1 MDQQLYARLLLA
13 VEVSHSP
20 LAPAA
25 ERQAAYAFC
34 EEFKTRADCALYSVA
49 IYKNPALDGQ
59 PLSLLQRH
67 TRQHFAL
74 HVLEHYVLTKWSNRP
89 AAEQAALRA
98 ELVDLLLRDGSESS
112 SPAPEDEPVYIKEK
126 KVALLAAIAKRAFP
140 QRWPDLIPELLQ
152 LWQRGSARQGELVL
166 MILRSLAE
174 DCVSSS
180 FNTSIPPARRKDILQ
195 GLNACLPQLFPVV
208 YHELETQ
215 YALYQSPA
223 AAATTAASAAARRA
237 SQRLLH
243 AALQML
249 KEFLDWLPLDAPAA
263 PANNLVFVAVQ
274 LLGDREFRVA
284 AAECLE
290 VYLSRSFGKEHR
302 KLLLQVTGALVDK
315 VSGLDL
321 TDLATDLEADLRFH
335 KKVNDVLVTW
345 GTHQLD
351 TFLTPPESGAMA
363 QQQQQQEMALLHA
376 LLRTLCR
383 LFAHP
388 SLIAAEAQ
396 VVLWLSVLKN
406 KAILA
411 QGDAF
416 RAELVAQ
423 LRQVAFEKYFKLSSP
438 DRDGDG
444 DASGDSVACQ
454 VSAEEFDDHHEYV
467 AFFGNF
473 RGRLYALLRVL
484 VHLDAT
490 VALQLLLE
498 RVTFVLATYPA
509 GADHLSADRG
519 LCTERST
526 AFLYHEGMSA
536 LVDCVVKQLPPAA
549 LAAPANRALLD
560 ALLAR
565 VLAFASGDPLLQLR
579 QALVLSAFA
588 KYYALDGAVL
598 PRVFEVLVGTIT
610 FLLPGEDVH
619 GLLSADTV
627 ALRRRALASL
637 VSICQAIPA
646 HILPV
651 LPALCAKVEELFA
664 ADAVLDAEGV
674 LLYEMLVLVANSMP
688 AAAERAQFVEQVVHE
703 PLARWTAPDVT
714 ALVGSPEAIVSAI
727 EAAESRPATRK
738 LLREVVKTLTTLY
751 GIAKRAGAEAF
762 ERSWTLLLPN
772 LMALMRSLHALYA
785 PAIKDAVLQT
795 ASASWLLILSV
806 DELAQLLGGKHQL
819 EDEAELAQLPPAA
832 KWAKWHKN
840 VRDVTCHVA
849 GLALGQPAFY
859 RHPQAAAF
867 FENSILSHIDAMEH
881 RHLKN
886 ALAYVYLPFLK
897 ACPPELFPSLLDPVL
912 SLLLGHVVQ
921 RFARCFVK
929 AADANANAIDA
940 ATTTRGARTTPWS
953 ALVVGVEDAKR
964 DVAQEK
970 MLLDLARQVL
980 EFLEL
985 AIDAKTVVGGDTDTP
1000 KHVMSP
1006 ADEYQRNFILLQ
1018 SPTLPFAVGA
1028 VLVQVLT
1035 WKDTLSCRKAA
1046 LLADK
1051 LVNALHADPRAHALL
1066 GRDLFAAVLEALLHE
1081 HVGHVKEDGLK
1092 WELINLARNIYCRLA
1107 LGLTPVEECKGV
1119 DPAKQPP
1126 RPVASLCAL
1135 PRELLLSLPDATPAQ
1150 VAALDALLRE
1160 KHSVKTQKNAFKEFL
1175 EAPML
1180 ALRQAAARAS
1190 GTSSPLAVDGSV
1202 KQIQDLPEK
1211 LVIQAKE
1218 HAAAAKLR
1226 ETHVADLDASALFNL

>member
-1 MDQQLYARLLLA
+1 MDQQLYARVLLA

-20 LAPAA
+20 LAPPA

-34 EEFKTRADCALYSVA
+34 EAFKTRADCALYSVA
-49 IYKNPALDGQ
+49 IFKNPALDGQ
-59 PLSLLQRH
+59 PLAPLARH

-74 HVLEHYVLTKWSNRP
+74 HVLEHFVLTKWSDRP
-89 AAEQAALRA
+89 VAEQAALRT
-98 ELVDLLLRDGSESS
+98 ELVDLLLRA
-112 SPAPEDEPVYIKEK
+112 SPLDDETDEPVYIKEK
-126 KVALLAAIAKRAFP
+126 KVALVAAIAKRAFP
-140 QRWPDLIPELLQ
+140 QRWPTFLPELLAI
-152 LWQRGSARQGELVL
+152 WEHGSPRQVELVL

-174 DCVSSS
+174 DCVSSN

-195 GLNACLPQLFPVV
+195 GLNACLPELFPIL
-208 YHELETQ
+208 YRELEKQ
-215 YALYQSPA
+215 YAPYQSA
-223 AAATTAASAAARRA
+223 GVSLVDKRT

-243 AALQML
+243 AALAML
-249 KEFLDWLPLDAPAA
+249 KEFLDWLPLDTPVAPAS
-263 PANNLVFVAVQ
+263 NLIYVTVQ
-274 LLGDREFRVA
+274 LLSDREFRVA

-290 VYLSRSFGKEHR
+290 VYVSRAFGKEHR
-302 KLLLQVTGALVDK
+302 PLLLQVTSVLVEK
-315 VSGLDL
+315 VRGLDL
-321 TDLATDLEADLRFH
+321 EDVASDVDANLRFH
-335 KKVNDVLVTW
+335 KKVNDVLVAW

-351 TFLTPPESGAMA
+351 TFLAPVTTSSSSN
-363 QQQQQQEMALLHA
+363 QQEMALLHA
-376 LLRTLCR
+376 LLQTLGR

-388 SLIAAEAQ
+388 SLIATEAQ
-396 VVLWLSVLKN
+396 VVLWLSVLKS

-411 QGDAF
+411 QGEAF
-416 RAELVAQ
+416 RRDLVAQ

-438 DRDGDG
+438 DRDSGD
-444 DASGDSVACQ
+444 SGDSVACQ
-454 VSAEEFDDHHEYV
+454 VSAEEFDDHYEYV

-484 VHLDAT
+484 VALEPTAT
-490 VALQLLLE
+490 LQLLLD
-498 RVTFVLATYPA
+498 RVSFVLTQYAVGT
-509 GADHLSADRG
+509 DHLSTDRG

-526 AFLYHEGMSA
+526 AFLYHEGMAA

-549 LAAPANRALLD
+549 LASPANRPLLD
-560 ALLAR
+560 ALLTR

-598 PRVFEVLVGTIT
+598 PRVFEVLVSTIT

-619 GLLSADTV
+619 GQLSSDTI

-688 AAAERAQFVEQVVHE
+688 SAAERAQFVEQVVQE
-703 PLARWTAPDVT
+703 PLARWTAPDLT
-714 ALVGSPEAIVSAI
+714 ALVSSPEAIVSAI
-727 EAAESRPATRK
+727 EAAESNPVTRK
-738 LLREVVKTLTTLY
+738 LLRTVVKTLTTLY
-751 GIAKRAGAEAF
+751 GIAKRAGADAF

-772 LMALMRSLHALYA
+772 LMALMRSLHGLYE
-785 PAIKDAVLQT
+785 PAMKDAVLKT

-819 EDEAELAQLPPAA
+819 EDAPELTQLPPAA
-832 KWAKWHKN
+832 KWSKWHKN

-859 RHPQAAAF
+859 RNPQAAAF
-867 FENSILSHIDAMEH
+867 FETSILSHVDAMEH

-886 ALAYVYLPFLK
+886 ALAYVFLPFLK

-912 SLLLGHVVQ
+912 SLLIGHVVQ

-929 AADANANAIDA
+929 AADAMDG
-940 ATTTRGARTTPWS
+940 ATKTRTTPWS
-953 ALVVGVEDAKR
+953 ALIVGVDDVKR

-970 MLLDLARQVL
+970 LLMDVVRQVV

-1006 ADEYQRNFILLQ
+1006 ADEYQRDFILLR
-1018 SPTLPFAVGA
+1018 SPALPFAIGA
-1028 VLVQVLT
+1028 VLAQVLA

-1046 LLADK
+1046 LLGER
-1051 LVNALHADPRAHALL
+1051 LVASLHADPRFHPLL
-1066 GRDLFAAVLEALLHE
+1066 GRDVFAAALEALLHE

-1119 DPAKQPP
+1119 DPANQPP
-1126 RPVASLCAL
+1126 RPAASLYAQ

-1150 VAALDALLRE
+1150 LAALDTLLRE

-1180 ALRQAAARAS
+1180 AVRQATALAS
-1190 GTSSPLAVDGSV
+1190 GASSPLAVDGSA

-1211 LVIQAKE
+1211 LVLQAKE
-1218 HAAAAKLR
+1218 HAAAAQLH
-1226 ETHVADLDASALFNL
+1226 ETHTADLDASALFNL